1 MISNI
6 DNDYTSLLIK
16 GAINAARE
24 KDINIIIYPGR
35 GINEAYDDFYH
46 TEYEFQ
52 NYILYEYISKDCLDG
67 VILSAGTV
75 LSWLTSEERKKF
87 VGRYGDLPILVLENE
102 IEGYPLMRFSS
113 IGIKEAIKHLIEHC
127 GRRKIG
133 FVAGIKGNADAEE
146 RLLYYKETLKE
157 CGLPVME
164 DYIAYGDFSE
174 YSEEIVG
181 ELLDRHKGEID
192 ALCFANDNMC
202 IGGYKAL
209 AKRGLVP
216 GKDIAVTGYDDS
228 EVALSL
234 NPLLTTVKADAGK
247 LGYCAVETLLKIIKG
262 EKIDKIILDST
273 LVVRESSGEA
283 LKDVKE
289 KVLDSINN
297 KKEYMKAIE
306 SIFDQNIK
314 NYHVL
319 KTTRFIYAMKRLFI
333 RLIEEIKESKE
344 LDLEIYFMQIW
355 SMWRDNK
362 ESDIPMESLG
372 SCIKELKK
380 YVISLC
386 KTKQQKLAVGEIIMA
401 ILGRAY
407 DFSISVQIAKR
418 AELVQSYFLMNNIK
432 KDMLLKSITG
442 RDDESGVYESILI
455 NLHDADFKSS
465 YLYMFKEPFIM
476 HKGEAW
482 NIPDKLYL
490 KAYHE
495 EDHMVI
501 VDEKDQEIEWKS
513 YVKMLSEGDDRQR
526 TMILTPIYSDEEQ
539 HGLFLCEVDFE
550 HFSKVKFVNH
560 QISYAMKQADLL
572 KQLENYLKELEVAKQ
587 MAERASEA
595 KANFLANMSHEIRT
609 PINSILGMNEM
620 ILRESKDEDIMGY
633 AHNIKSAGRTL
644 LSIINDILDFS
655 KIESGKMD
663 IILAEY
669 EISSLINDLVNMI
682 SERVEKKN
690 LKLELD
696 FPPDLPSVLYGDEIR
711 IRQVIM
717 NLLTNAVK
725 YTDKGTVTFRIKWQ
739 KDGEFAVLLVS
750 VEDTGR
756 GIKEEDLPKI
766 FHAFERIEE
775 KKNKNIEGTGLGMS
789 IIKQLLE
796 LMDSDLNVE
805 SIYGKGSK
813 FSFVLKQKIIDESPI
828 GNFASRFNKDEET
841 IQDYGTF
848 TAPDAHILVVDDNAM
863 NLLVVQSLLK
873 VTKIHVDTA
882 DSGFSWIEKMKYNRY
897 DLVFVDHMMPD
908 MDGIEALQ
916 KVKEMQSFIDYPIP
930 VIILTA
936 NAIAGSREKY
946 MGAGFTDYLS
956 KPIDSSKLEHM
967 LIKHLPKHLVHISA
981 QEKEVKKAPKQKA
994 LEIEYNFLCIN
1005 TEKGLYYSGNHVD
1018 SYKKIL
1024 KVYQEEGQKKREVLH
1039 KAFLTKDKKQYLISI
1054 HTLKSTSQNIGA
1066 EKVAA
1071 KAERMEAALKE
1082 DDWNFIMQNHEAVLK
1097 LYENVLEELEAFFAK
1112 NKEQKVKKSI
1122 SKKEL
1127 IELLNGIREKI
1138 YTLTIVEAVNKLE
1151 ILKDCIYESMSYEKQ
1166 AQKLISMLRDYDVEG
1181 ADEYLEKLLE
1191 SLL

>member
-6 DNDYTSLLIK
+6 DNDYASLLIK

-24 KDINIIIYPGR
+24 KDINIVIYPGR
-35 GINEAYDDFYH
+35 GINEAYNDFYH

-52 NYILYEYISKDCLDG
+52 NHILYEYISKDCLDG

-75 LSWLTSEERKKF
+75 VSWLTSEERQKF
-87 VGRYGDLPILVLENE
+87 VRRYGDLPIVVLENE
-102 IEGYPLMRFSS
+102 IEGYPLIRFSC
-113 IGIKEAIKHLIEHC
+113 IGIKEAIRHLIEHC

-146 RLLYYKETLKE
+146 RLFYYKETLKE

-164 DYIAYGDFSE
+164 DYIVYGDFSE
-174 YSEEIVG
+174 YCEDIVG

-209 AKRGLVP
+209 AKRGLIP

-247 LGYCAVETLLKIIKG
+247 LGYCAVETLLKIIGG
-262 EKIDKIILDST
+262 EKVDKIILDSK
-273 LVVRESSGEA
+273 LVVRESSGEI

-289 KVLDSINN
+289 KALDSINN
-297 KKEYMKAIE
+297 KREYVDAIE
-306 SIFDQNIK
+306 SIFNQNIK
-314 NYHVL
+314 DYYLL
-319 KTTRFIYAMKRLFI
+319 KTTRFIYTMKRFFL
-333 RLIEEIKESKE
+333 RLIEDIRENEE
-344 LDLEIYFMQIW
+344 LDIEKYFMQIR
-355 SMWRDNK
+355 SMWRDNR

-380 YVISLC
+380 YVMSLC
-386 KTKQQKLAVGEIIMA
+386 KTKQQKLAVGEIIIA
-401 ILGRAY
+401 ILSRAY
-407 DFSISVQIAKR
+407 DFSISVQVAKR

-442 RDDESGVYESILI
+442 KDNESGVYESILR

-495 EDHMVI
+495 DEHMVI
-501 VDEKDQEIEWKS
+501 VDKEEQEVEWKS
-513 YVKMLSEGDDRQR
+513 YVKMLSSGDDRQR
-526 TMILTPIYSDEEQ
+526 TMILKPIYSNEEQ
-539 HGLFLCEVDFE
+539 HGLFLCEADFE
-550 HFSKVKFVNH
+550 HFSKVKFVTH
-560 QISYAMKQADLL
+560 QISYAIKQADLL
-572 KQLENYLKELEVAKQ
+572 KQLENYLKELEIAKQ
-587 MAERASEA
+587 MAEKASEA

-609 PINSILGMNEM
+609 PINSVLGMNEM
-620 ILRESKDEDIMGY
+620 ILRESKDLDIIGY
-633 AHNIKSAGRTL
+633 AQNIKSAGRTL

-655 KIESGKMD
+655 KIESGKLD

-682 SERVEKKN
+682 SERVGKKN

-725 YTDKGTVTFRIKWQ
+725 YTDKGTVTFRIKWH
-739 KDGEFAVLLVS
+739 KEGEFALLLVC

-756 GIKEEDLPKI
+756 GIKEEDIPKI

-775 KKNKNIEGTGLGMS
+775 KKIKNIEGTGLGMS
-789 IIKQLLE
+789 IVKQLLE

-813 FSFVLKQKIIDESPI
+813 FSFVLKQRIIDESPI
-828 GNFASRFNKDEET
+828 GNFALRFNKDEEAVH
-841 IQDYGTF
+841 DYGTF

-897 DLVFVDHMMPD
+897 DLIFVDHMMPD

-916 KVKEMQSFIDYPIP
+916 RVKGMPSFLDFPIP
-930 VIILTA
+930 VIALTA
-936 NAIAGSREKY
+936 NAIAGAREKY
-946 MGAGFTDYLS
+946 IGEGFTDYLS
-956 KPIDSSKLEHM
+956 KPIDSSKLEQM
-967 LIKHLPKHLVHISA
+967 LVKYLPEHLVHLSA
-981 QEKEVKKAPKQKA
+981 KEEEVKSLPKQKA
-994 LEIEYNFLCIN
+994 LEMEYNFLYIN
-1005 TEKGLYYSGNHVD
+1005 TEKGLYYSGND
-1018 SYKKIL
+1018 IESYKKIL
-1024 KVYQEEGQKKREVLH
+1024 KVYYEEGQKKRDILH

-1054 HTLKSTSQNIGA
+1054 HTLKSTSQHIGA
-1066 EKVAA
+1066 EIVAV
-1071 KAERMEAALKE
+1071 KAEKVEEAFKE
-1082 DDWNFIMQNHEAVLK
+1082 GDWNFIMQSHETVLK
-1097 LYENVLEELEAFFAK
+1097 FYEIVLEELETFFAK
-1112 NKEQKVKKSI
+1112 HKEDKVKRIIGKS
-1122 SKKEL
+1122 EL
-1127 IELLNGIREKI
+1127 IELLNDIREKI
-1138 YTLTIVEAVNKLE
+1138 YNLAIVEAVNTLE
-1151 ILKDCIYESMSYEKQ
+1151 MLKDCIYKNISYEKQ
-1166 AQKLISMLRDYDVEG
+1166 AQELISMLRDYDIEG
-1181 ADEYLEKLLE
+1181 AEEHIDKLLE
-1191 SLL
+1191 NLL